1 MLRARVAT
9 PATDRSHGLGFCP
22 RGRVHHPRCRR
33 QQDGEAHQCRRE
45 EGAPPHHPTRDGWT
59 PRRRHPKI
67 VAARNEAGG
76 RARDRPRR
84 GALGASIGVQ
94 TRSIDFRPGRDRDGR
109 VRAVAVA
116 RSSTVGTRFSSL
128 APSIGHPGGGF
139 PPPRRRPRSKRPAS
153 HPSPGSIRRLSPR
166 APRFAPASVT
176 SRCVLPPARRRERHR
191 AFAPPT
197 LCHLATVPRLRD
209 ENMRAFLR
217 RRRAAP
223 PRRRAADR
231 ARRRPRRERLG
242 VPHQPVARSHAS
254 PGGSAASASPRPPPP
269 RRSRGGGF
277 LSRAD
282 LEISRMRSGRR
293 RKVFCSRKRRCAS
306 PRLPS
311 PLARS
316 DPSLAPRP
324 PNLTD
329 L

>member
-1 MLRARVAT
+1 MSSRRRCAPASSHPRWMDASATSSEDCRGAKRGGRTRARSA
-9 PATDRSHGLGFCP
+9 
-22 RGRVHHPRCRR
+22 
-33 QQDGEAHQCRRE
+33 
-45 EGAPPHHPTRDGWT
+45 
-59 PRRRHPKI
+59 
-67 VAARNEAGG
+67 AAR
-76 RARDRPRR
+76 RARR
-84 GALGASIGVQ
+84 AIGVQ

-191 AFAPPT
+191 ALAPPT

-209 ENMRAFLR
+209 GKYAGIFETTARGASPSTRGRSRAPPPATRASRRTTPARGEIARLAGRLR
-217 RRRAAP
+217 RVREPAP
-223 PRRRAADR
+223 
-231 ARRRPRRERLG
+231 
-242 VPHQPVARSHAS
+242 
-254 PGGSAASASPRPPPP
+254 PPPP

>member
-1 MLRARVAT
+1 MSSRRRCAPASSHPRWMDASATSSEDCRGAKRGGRTRARSA
-9 PATDRSHGLGFCP
+9 
-22 RGRVHHPRCRR
+22 
-33 QQDGEAHQCRRE
+33 
-45 EGAPPHHPTRDGWT
+45 
-59 PRRRHPKI
+59 
-67 VAARNEAGG
+67 AAR
-76 RARDRPRR
+76 RARR
-84 GALGASIGVQ
+84 AIGVQ

-176 SRCVLPPARRRERHR
+176 SRCVLPPARRRERRR
-191 AFAPPT
+191 ALAPPT

-209 ENMRAFLR
+209 ENMRAFETTARGASPSTRGRSRAPPPATRASRRTTPARGEIARLAGRLR
-217 RRRAAP
+217 RV
-223 PRRRAADR
+223 
-231 ARRRPRRERLG
+231 RE
-242 VPHQPVARSHAS
+242 PA
-254 PGGSAASASPRPPPP
+254 PPPP
-269 RRSRGGGF
+269 RRSRGRWF

-282 LEISRMRSGRR
+282 LEISGCGLGGAGRFLLAE
-293 RKVFCSRKRRCAS
+293 KKMCLA
-306 PRLPS
+306 PPALPA
-311 PLARS
+311 ARS

>member
-1 MLRARVAT
+1 MSSRRRCAPASSHPRWMDASATSSEDCRGAKRGGRTRARSA
-9 PATDRSHGLGFCP
+9 
-22 RGRVHHPRCRR
+22 
-33 QQDGEAHQCRRE
+33 
-45 EGAPPHHPTRDGWT
+45 
-59 PRRRHPKI
+59 
-67 VAARNEAGG
+67 AAR
-76 RARDRPRR
+76 RARR
-84 GALGASIGVQ
+84 AIGVQ

-191 AFAPPT
+191 ALAPAT

-254 PGGSAASASPRPPPP
+254 PGGSAAPASPPPP
-269 RRSRGGGF
+269 PQGEAAEVVFF
-277 LSRAD
+277 LGR
-282 LEISRMRSGRR
+282 ISRSPGCGLGGAGRFFARGKEDVPRPACPPRS
-293 RKVFCSRKRRCAS
+293 
-306 PRLPS
+306 LDLTHPS
-311 PLARS
+311 PLV
-316 DPSLAPRP
+316 

>member
-1 MLRARVAT
+1 MSSRRRCAPASSHPRWMDASATSSEDCRGAKRGGRTRARSA
-9 PATDRSHGLGFCP
+9 
-22 RGRVHHPRCRR
+22 
-33 QQDGEAHQCRRE
+33 
-45 EGAPPHHPTRDGWT
+45 
-59 PRRRHPKI
+59 
-67 VAARNEAGG
+67 AAR
-76 RARDRPRR
+76 RARR
-84 GALGASIGVQ
+84 AIGVQ

-191 AFAPPT
+191 ALAPGRALPLGDRPTAPRRKYAGIFETTARGASPSTRGRSRAPPPAT
-197 LCHLATVPRLRD
+197 RASRRTTPARGEIARLAGRLR
-209 ENMRAFLR
+209 
-217 RRRAAP
+217 
-223 PRRRAADR
+223 R
-231 ARRRPRRERLG
+231 AREP
-242 VPHQPVARSHAS
+242 A
-254 PGGSAASASPRPPPP
+254 PPPP

-277 LSRAD
+277 FSRAD